1 MKLLNWL
8 EVFRKGSMVADPKVW
23 KDRAGVTM
31 LLAGLIMAAVQLAKA
46 YGYELPV
53 DEETATLIAGGIA
66 AVVGVLSTYA
76 TSDKVGIL
84 PAKPPVEVSAGSG
97 PADPAASDVHGK
109 P

>member
-1 MKLLNWL
+1 MKLLKWL
-8 EVFRKGSMVADPKVW
+8 DVFRKGSMVADPKVW
-23 KDRAGVTM
+23 KDRAGVTI

-53 DEETATLIAGGIA
+53 DEETALAIAGGVA
-66 AVVGVLSTYA
+66 ALVGVLSTYA
-76 TSDKVGIL
+76 TSDKVGVL

-97 PADPAASDVHGK
+97 PADPASTDVHGG

>member
-1 MKLLNWL
+1 MKLMQWL
-8 EVFRKGSMVADPKVW
+8 DVFRKGSMVADPKVW
-23 KDRAGVTM
+23 KDRAGVTI

-53 DEETATLIAGGIA
+53 DDETALALAGGIA
-66 AVVGVLSTYA
+66 AAVGLFSNYA
-76 TSDKVGIL
+76 TSDKVGVL
-84 PAKPPVEVSAGSG
+84 PAKPPMEVSAGSG